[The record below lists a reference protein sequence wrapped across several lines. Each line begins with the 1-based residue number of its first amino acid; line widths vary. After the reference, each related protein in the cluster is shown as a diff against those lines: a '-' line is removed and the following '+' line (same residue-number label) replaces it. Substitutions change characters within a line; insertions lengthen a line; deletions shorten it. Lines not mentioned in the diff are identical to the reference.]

1 MIISWSTG
9 PPAGDPTLR
18 RRIEP
23 LEFEFSFDPRNF
35 CKEAYLLYE
44 IQWGNSRDVWRH
56 SGKNTTKHVERNFI
70 EKIASERH
78 FHPSISCSI
87 FWYLSWSPCWEC
99 SKAIREFLNQHP
111 NVTLVIYIARL
122 FQHTDPQNRQGLKD
136 LFHSGVTI
144 QVMRDPEYDYCWRN
158 FVNYPQGKEAHWPR
172 YPPLWMNLYALELYC
187 IISGLP
193 PCLQISRR
201 YQNQLRVFRLI
212 PQNCHYQMIP
222 PCILLATGMI
232 QLPVTWRWIE

>member
-1 MIISWSTG
+1 MASDRGKW
-9 PPAGDPTLR
+9 

-136 LFHSGVTI
+136 LWI
-144 QVMRDPEYDYCWRN
+144 QLSVLCICVSLEYDYCWRN